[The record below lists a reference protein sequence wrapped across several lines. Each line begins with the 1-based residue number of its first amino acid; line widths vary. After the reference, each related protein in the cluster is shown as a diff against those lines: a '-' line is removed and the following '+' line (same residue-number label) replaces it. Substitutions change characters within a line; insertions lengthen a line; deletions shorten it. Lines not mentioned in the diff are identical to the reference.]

1 MIKGTSSATA
11 WSALDILIR
20 QLLSFGISI
29 VLARLLTPADF
40 GTVALAS
47 FFSTLLIALLHT
59 GLSTALIRRRD
70 ATREEE
76 SAVFWWCLGA
86 SIVAGAALL
95 TAAPLIAA
103 YFAQPVLGPL
113 MAMAAGQ
120 LVFAAIGVVPTAMLT
135 RALDIRPLT
144 IAGII
149 ASLVSGA
156 IGIGAALVGAGVWA
170 IALQLASASFVNSV
184 ALWFVSDWRPTTHW
198 HFATLRA
205 LLGFSTRLSASGA
218 LDIVYTYGF
227 ALVVGKLHGTADLGL
242 YNRAQGTQQLPGN
255 VVAMMLARLMLPIF
269 AASNDDPLQQ
279 LTDVRAAVRAAM
291 LVNLPAMVVLALLA
305 DLVVLV
311 MFGPK
316 WLGAARVLA
325 ILAVGGALIPLH
337 VINLQL
343 LLAQDRADRFLKIEM
358 AKKLAG
364 ITCVVI
370 GSLFGIIG
378 LAISQAVFNVL
389 AFVMNAYFTRQT
401 LAYGVLAQLRDLL
414 PIALL
419 SLIVGTVIM
428 IARRLIDLSPALELF
443 GLLSVGGLTYL
454 LLALPLAHHFFPGFP
469 LRAQLVRLFGGKP
482 EPDLEDQTRPMV
494 AIIDQNVPGI

>member
-1 MIKGTSSATA
+1 MNKRTASAATA
-11 WSALDILIR
+11 WSALDILLR
-20 QLLSFGISI
+20 QVLSFGISL

-86 SIVAGAALL
+86 SIVAGVVLL
-95 TAAPLIAA
+95 GLAPLIAA
-103 YFAQPVLGPL
+103 YFAQPVLAPL

-120 LVFAAIGVVPTAMLT
+120 LVFAAIGVVPTARLT

-170 IALQLASASFVNSV
+170 IALQLAAGSLVNSA
-184 ALWFVSDWRPTTHW
+184 ALWFVSEWRPTTHW
-198 HFATLRA
+198 HFATLRS
-205 LLGFSTRLSASGA
+205 LLSFSARLSASGA

-255 VVAMMLARLMLPIF
+255 VVAMLLARLMLPIL
-269 AASNDDPLQQ
+269 AASNHDPRQQ
-279 LTDVRAAVRAAM
+279 LADVRTSVRASM

-311 MFGPK
+311 LFGPK

-343 LLAQDRADRFLKIEM
+343 LLAQERADRFLKVEIV
-358 AKKLAG
+358 KKLAG

-370 GSLFGIIG
+370 GGLFGIIG
-378 LAISQAVFNVL
+378 LAISQAVFNII
-389 AFVMNAYFTRQT
+389 AFGMNAFFTRQS
-401 LAYGVLAQLRDLL
+401 LGYGAIAQSRDLI
-414 PIALL
+414 PI
-419 SLIVGTVIM
+419 
-428 IARRLIDLSPALELF
+428 
-443 GLLSVGGLTYL
+443 GLLSILVGAAILIAKRFIDLAPAPQLICLLGVGGLTYL
-454 LLALPLAHHFFPGFP
+454 LLALPLAHRLFPEHP
-469 LRAQLVRLFGGKP
+469 LRARLATF
-482 EPDLEDQTRPMV
+482 LSRW
-494 AIIDQNVPGI
+494 